1 MAQQE
6 YELGAAELEVL
17 KTLWDQGPSTVRQ
30 VLTHLHRRGRR
41 VAYTTVLTFL
51 TRLEQ
56 KGFVSSDK
64 SELAYVY
71 RAAVSR
77 DRVGR
82 SRLRSLVRQLYDGA
96 VGPAV
101 LQLVR
106 SEQLSRE
113 ELDQLQ
119 ELIDRLDARLES
131 RKKRSKK

>member
-1 MAQQE
+1 M
-6 YELGAAELEVL
+6 
-17 KTLWDQGPSTVRQ
+17 
-30 VLTHLHRRGRR
+30 
-41 VAYTTVLTFL
+41 
-51 TRLEQ
+51 
-56 KGFVSSDK
+56 
-64 SELAYVY
+64 
-71 RAAVSR
+71 
-77 DRVGR
+77 GR